1 MRKLSKLQST
11 RSITCSVGS
20 AHHARLL
27 LHIIRL
33 TRYCLPGEA
42 QKQTSKQI
50 NDITKQKQGM
60 KHGRNN
66 NKYIINSDAVVAVTS
81 DPTLTLYSSEW
92 PTMQLDEDRSLIFI
106 DSEICHELVSGGKV
120 VPSSKIREHVTL
132 NF

>member
-1 MRKLSKLQST
+1 
-11 RSITCSVGS
+11 
-20 AHHARLL
+20 
-27 LHIIRL
+27 
-33 TRYCLPGEA
+33 
-42 QKQTSKQI
+42 
-50 NDITKQKQGM
+50 M

-120 VPSSKIREHVTL
+120 VP
-132 NF
+132 